1 MKGKKVKIIAHTEWN
16 EAIRVK
22 ELAREENDIKN
33 AKLYII
39 CIDKGV
45 GMGQLK
51 ECAANNGEFTPKKT
65 EVEQLGDML
74 KMFGGM
80 K

>member
-1 MKGKKVKIIAHTEWN
+1 MVGVQGKMKKTIAHKEWN
-16 EAIRVK
+16 EDIRVK

-33 AKLYII
+33 AKLYIV

-51 ECAANNGEFTPKKT
+51 ECAANNGEFEPKKT
-65 EVEQLGDML
+65 E
-74 KMFGGM
+74 
-80 K
+80 